1 MNTNHSVWVY
11 QINRKLNAQEEALIL
26 AKLQDFAQNWTAH
39 QSPLPANVLIKYHQ
53 FIILT
58 ADESSVKASGCAID
72 SATHAMQDIEK
83 EFNLNLFDR
92 QLFTYKIAAEVFTLN
107 ATEFQLALDQG
118 IINEDTLVFNN
129 LVRNTEDLAKQWEVP
144 LKNSWHRNLFN
155 LKNESIEK

>member
-39 QSPLPANVLIKYHQ
+39 QSPLLANVLIKYHQ
-53 FIILT
+53 FIILI

-107 ATEFQLALDQG
+107 ANEFQLAIDQG

>member
-11 QINRKLNAQEEALIL
+11 QINRKLNAQEESLIL

-107 ATEFQLALDQG
+107 ATEFQLAIDQG

-129 LVRNTEDLAKQWEVP
+129 LVRNTEDLAKQWEIP
-144 LKNSWHRNLFN
+144 FKNSWYRNLFN
-155 LKNESIEK
+155 IKNESIEK

>member
-58 ADESSVKASGCAID
+58 ADESSVKASGCTID

-107 ATEFQLALDQG
+107 ATEFQLAIDQG

-129 LVRNTEDLAKQWEVP
+129 LVRNTEDLAKKWEVP

>member
-1 MNTNHSVWVY
+1 MNTNYSVWVY
-11 QINRKLNAQEEALIL
+11 QINRKLNAQEEGLIL
-26 AKLQDFAQNWTAH
+26 AKLQDFTKNWTAH
-39 QSPLPANVLIKYHQ
+39 QSPLPANVQIKYHQ

-92 QLFTYKIAAEVFTLN
+92 QLFTYITAEEVFTLN
-107 ATEFQLALDQG
+107 ARDFQLAIDNG
-118 IINEDTLVFNN
+118 NINEDTLVFNN
-129 LVRNTEDLAKQWEVP
+129 LVRNTEDLANKWEVP

-155 LKNESIEK
+155 LKNETIEK

>member
-1 MNTNHSVWVY
+1 MNTNYSVWVY
-11 QINRKLNAQEEALIL
+11 QINRKLNAQEEGLIL
-26 AKLQDFAQNWTAH
+26 AKLQDFTKNWTAH
-39 QSPLPANVLIKYHQ
+39 QSPLPANVQIKYHQ

-155 LKNESIEK
+155 IKNESIEK

>member
-11 QINRKLNAQEEALIL
+11 QINRKLNTQEEAIIL

-39 QSPLPANVLIKYHQ
+39 QSPLPANVQIKYHQ

-58 ADESSVKASGCAID
+58 ADESSIKASGCAID

-92 QLFTYKIAAEVFTLN
+92 QLFTYKTAEEVFTLN
-107 ATEFQLALDQG
+107 ARDFQLAIDNG
-118 IINEDTLVFNN
+118 NINEDTLVFNN
-129 LVRNTEDLAKQWEVP
+129 LVRNTEDLANKWEVP

-155 LKNESIEK
+155 LKNETIEK

>member
-1 MNTNHSVWVY
+1 MNTNYSVWVY
-11 QINRKLNAQEEALIL
+11 QINRKLNAQEEGLIL
-26 AKLQDFAQNWTAH
+26 AKLQDFTKYWTAH
-39 QSPLPANVLIKYHQ
+39 QSPLPANVQIKYHQ

-92 QLFTYKIAAEVFTLN
+92 QLFTYITAEEVFTLN
-107 ATEFQLALDQG
+107 ARDFQLAIDNG
-118 IINEDTLVFNN
+118 NINEDTLVFNN
-129 LVRNTEDLAKQWEVP
+129 LVRNTEDLANKWEVP

-155 LKNESIEK
+155 LKNETIEK